1 MYFAIR
7 RFNPRVHWVIFVSL
21 AATLAFLN
29 VAAFAGEAPYNPSHL
44 TAVQATEVGQICQ
57 TVMGFR
63 PSGALNE
70 NLWPGNPDPASST
83 NEYRGCVASLS
94 RSIQTTAA
102 ARVAMQAEQTCRAEG
117 LQPGSP
123 ELALCALRTVE
134 ASQSPAR
141 GPFASLSVTPSGAQA
156 TADSTDSDLAMRRK
170 RMACAAIGLTPSD
183 PAFGSC
189 VEGLTKVTLAKFMED
204 AYRN

>member
-7 RFNPRVHWVIFVSL
+7 RSTPRAHWVILVC
-21 AATLAFLN
+21 AAAIMAFLN
-29 VAAFAGEAPYNPSHL
+29 VTAFAGEAPYNPSHL
-44 TAVQATEVGQICQ
+44 TVVQATDVGQICQ

-63 PSGALNE
+63 PSGALNA

-94 RSIQTTAA
+94 RSIQTTVA

-134 ASQSPAR
+134 ASQNPAR
-141 GPFASLSVTPSGAQA
+141 GPFASLSVTPTGAQA
-156 TADSTDSDLAMRRK
+156 TADADSDLAMRRK
-170 RMACAAIGLTPSD
+170 RLACAAIGITPSD